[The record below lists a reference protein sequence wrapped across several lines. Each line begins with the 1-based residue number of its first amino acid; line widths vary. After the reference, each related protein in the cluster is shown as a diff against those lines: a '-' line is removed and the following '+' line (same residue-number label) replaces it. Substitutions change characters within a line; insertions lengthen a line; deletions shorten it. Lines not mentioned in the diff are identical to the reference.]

1 MQIKE
6 KVERYENESGNKI
19 TKVAIYGLETKQASY
34 PELFT
39 SGDINIKAIDASWS
53 RMDHL
58 KYYLERDLEEIDPKE
73 EIYDKYYKNKNWK
86 IFDIDQI
93 VLIDDVLHMY
103 TF

>member
-1 MQIKE
+1 
-6 KVERYENESGNKI
+6 
-19 TKVAIYGLETKQASY
+19 
-34 PELFT
+34 
-39 SGDINIKAIDASWS
+39 
-53 RMDHL
+53 MDHL